1 MDTFFT
7 NFNQEEGIYVML
19 VALGGFL
26 IGFITAWL
34 LWRGKAKEA
43 EAEAAKWKKSYDDL
57 LLQFNELKEELE
69 LKEADLVKAQR
80 EAKEAI
86 EIAKSLEADKD
97 KWQADLDTAIQDS
110 VNAQAS
116 VGSYQTTIEDLNNQ
130 IIGLKAMNTDLI
142 AAAAGGSDD
151 GNAEALQAQIN
162 ELEAEKSSLQSQ
174 LELTQLELEKSKSDL
189 ELSASP
195 RSVVANNGNDIF
207 APAPEKT
214 NVDKG
219 ETMTLSAVAARDEVK
234 AAIGSTIP
242 SATEADK
249 DDLTR
254 IKGIGSFLEKKLNG
268 LGIYTFEQI
277 SKFDAGLIEKVTTA
291 IEFFPGRIER
301 DDWVGQA
308 TALIG
313 TVAEVTVPAGIKP
326 DNLKIV
332 EGIGPKIEKLL
343 KDNGIAD
350 LSALSQAEEKRLRE
364 ILFAAGSRY
373 RIHDPTS
380 WPGQAALA
388 VAGKMDELNA
398 LQDRLKGGREVG

>member
-7 NFNQEEGIYVML
+7 DFTSAESIYIML

-26 IGFITAWL
+26 IGFIVAWL
-34 LWRGKAKEA
+34 LWRSKAKEF

-57 LLQFNELKEELE
+57 LLQYNEQKEELE

-97 KWQADLDTAIQDS
+97 RWQADLDAAIQDS
-110 VNAQAS
+110 VNARAS

-130 IIGLKAMNTDLI
+130 IIGLKALNADLT
-142 AAAAGGSDD
+142 AAAGSSNGD
-151 GNAEALQAQIN
+151 GNEEALQIQIN
-162 ELEAEKSSLQSQ
+162 ELETEKNSLQSQ
-174 LELTQLELEKSKSDL
+174 LELAQLELEKAKSDL
-189 ELSASP
+189 AFAGSP
-195 RSVVANNGNDIF
+195 REVVNNGNDIF
-207 APAPEKT
+207 AAAPEKT
-214 NVDKG
+214 DVDKG
-219 ETMTLSAVAARDEVK
+219 ETTTLSAVAARDEVK
-234 AAIGSTIP
+234 AAIGTTIP
-242 SATEADK
+242 VATEAEK

-277 SKFDAGLIEKVTTA
+277 SQFDANMIEQVTAA

-313 TVAEVTVPAGIKP
+313 TVEEVKVPPGIKP

-350 LSALSQAEEKRLRE
+350 LLALSTAEEKRLRE
-364 ILFAAGSRY
+364 ILFEAGSRY

-388 VAGKMDELNA
+388 VAGKMDELTA
-398 LQDRLKGGREVG
+398 LQDRLKGGRDVG